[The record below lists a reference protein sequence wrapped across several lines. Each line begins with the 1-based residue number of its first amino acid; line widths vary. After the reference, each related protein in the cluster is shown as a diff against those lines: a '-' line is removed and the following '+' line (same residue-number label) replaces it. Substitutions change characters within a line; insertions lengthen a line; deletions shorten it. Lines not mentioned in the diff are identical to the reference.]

1 MSRELEKVLYDR
13 GLSNRQLSENASSLA
28 EYVEYQRQETGS
40 KSAADLSNPDDW
52 TFADLQTIAR
62 IVETNM
68 KSVEAIVKQLPA
80 IDESIQDVEKS
91 LKKSTSSHATSNR

>member
-1 MSRELEKVLYDR
+1 VSNELEKVLHHR
-13 GLSNRQLSENASSLA
+13 VVSNRQLSESARSLA
-28 EYVEYQRQETGS
+28 EYVEYQRQEKGS

-52 TFADLQTIAR
+52 TFADLQRIAG

-91 LKKSTSSHATSNR
+91 LKKCMSSLNTINR